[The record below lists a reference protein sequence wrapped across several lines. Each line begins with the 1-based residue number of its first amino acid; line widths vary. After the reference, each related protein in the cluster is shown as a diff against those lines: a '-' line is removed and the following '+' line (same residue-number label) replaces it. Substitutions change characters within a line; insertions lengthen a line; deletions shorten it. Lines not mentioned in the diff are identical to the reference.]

1 MTDDPISRIEAALEA
16 GPGPWEYRE
25 VEDMGAITHPHG
37 WVEAVNSAGQ
47 QECTDARFIAAC
59 NPVAIRT
66 LLDRLKAAEAENER
80 LRKSLAAMQGHVLEM
95 CRVFN
100 VPLPEDSL
108 NDARAALENT
118 DAR

>member
-1 MTDDPISRIEAALEA
+1 MDDPISRIEAALEDHVLYLFTDSGGHA
-16 GPGPWEYRE
+16 F
-25 VEDMGAITHPHG
+25 
-37 WVEAVNSAGQ
+37 SA
-47 QECTDARFIAAC
+47 DD
-59 NPVAIRT
+59 IRT
-66 LLDRLKAAEAENER
+66 LLDRLNAAEAESER